1 MGSST
6 DTAGL
11 RASLA
16 AHNAAFSAL
25 LALIPARYYLT
36 PDAPEEPVRPCP
48 TAETPA
54 MLTHRRAGTTS
65 TRRCAHPVR
74 RRRASRP
81 SGTRCASLG
90 SRGVLLLTRPWK
102 LDPANQKTILELTA
116 ASSSKTKADDLA
128 DDLALDSDADA
139 DADAPLTPMPGIAD
153 LRARLAARMRRGP
166 GGPAAAQ
173 GRDALLEERR
183 AQRGAMRERRRKETR
198 EKIRRQVEAR
208 GKGARTP
215 APGAVKG
222 PTTKVTL
229 TGSCSLSTR

>member
-1 MGSST
+1 
-6 DTAGL
+6 
-11 RASLA
+11 
-16 AHNAAFSAL
+16 
-25 LALIPARYYLT
+25 
-36 PDAPEEPVRPCP
+36 VQ
-48 TAETPA
+48 
-54 MLTHRRAGTTS
+54 
-65 TRRCAHPVR
+65 V
-74 RRRASRP
+74 
-81 SGTRCASLG
+81 
-90 SRGVLLLTRPWK
+90 LTRPRK

-116 ASSSKTKADDLA
+116 ASSSKPIA
-128 DDLALDSDADA
+128 DDLALDSDGS

-208 GKGARTP
+208 GKGAKAP